1 MFYLNLC
8 AFLML
13 SVGQEKNATVVLQYC
28 VNDTKDVIKLMLILT
43 WNNQF
48 VIAYQRRVIEKCLY
62 EVELKMLV

>member
-28 VNDTKDVIKLMLILT
+28 VNDTKDVLKLMLILT

-48 VIAYQRRVIEKCLY
+48 VIAYQRIEKCLY

>member
-8 AFLML
+8 TFLML